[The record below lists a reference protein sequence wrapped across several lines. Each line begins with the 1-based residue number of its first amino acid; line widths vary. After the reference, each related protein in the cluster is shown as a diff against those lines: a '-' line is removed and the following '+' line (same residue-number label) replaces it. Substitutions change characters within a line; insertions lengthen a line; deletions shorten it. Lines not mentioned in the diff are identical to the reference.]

1 MQPDRECK
9 NGILNKLLY
18 CVFAIYIVTLFANS
32 AAIYLEYD
40 YVQKAIK
47 IIRYGCYLIFAIK
60 TVYLFIQEKNITRLN
75 FLFFIIGVLI
85 LILGKN
91 PEFLIVFFIIN
102 ASRDLDFKKIAIIGL
117 VIYAA
122 LFVITVISSYFGIVP
137 NWMFYRQEI
146 KRYSLGFIYP
156 TDLMSVYVTI
166 TLLYFY
172 IRNTKSTYLEL
183 FILEAIAIALYK
195 YTNGRLGLI
204 MTTMIILFL
213 MIGKIFK
220 HTKLSD
226 KIKINSSKIKNI
238 VIILLK
244 LLPILLF
251 IVILAMSILYQNDI
265 KIINWVNHI
274 ISERILLNSQAISN
288 YPVKLFGSN
297 VTWNGLGGKYNV
309 SFQDIDYNYVDM
321 SYIRIIFDY
330 GIIGTLFILY
340 LYVKSIGHLAEKNDK
355 LMLECVLII
364 LIWSAIEPV
373 IFSIARNLFII
384 YIGSIIANIENK
396 DNELLLKN
404 TRRDV

>member
-1 MQPDRECK
+1 M
-9 NGILNKLLY
+9 
-18 CVFAIYIVTLFANS
+18 
-32 AAIYLEYD
+32 
-40 YVQKAIK
+40 
-47 IIRYGCYLIFAIK
+47 
-60 TVYLFIQEKNITRLN
+60 
-75 FLFFIIGVLI
+75 
-85 LILGKN
+85 
-91 PEFLIVFFIIN
+91 FFIIN